1 MPAEVLCNPWKLWSY
16 VAERGSG
23 GRFHVTC
30 SCKIFG
36 EESCSVCFD
45 APYSERW
52 FGNKNLYIGLLSLFY
67 FIPHLFSECI
77 CRGIAE

>member
-1 MPAEVLCNPWKLWSY
+1 M
-16 VAERGSG
+16 
-23 GRFHVTC
+23 TC